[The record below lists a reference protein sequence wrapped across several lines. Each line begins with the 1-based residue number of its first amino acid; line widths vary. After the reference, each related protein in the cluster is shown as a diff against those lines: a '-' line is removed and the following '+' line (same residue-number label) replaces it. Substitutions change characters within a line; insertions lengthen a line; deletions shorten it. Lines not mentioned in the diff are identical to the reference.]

1 MKNKEKTMYIAHCIC
16 QCFFFFKLGH
26 KTESSLFQIIKYR

>member
-16 QCFFFFKLGH
+16 QCFFFKLGH